1 MNIKIGRGIM
11 RSLSRLIDLVGG
23 IFAIA
28 IVLGYISHE
37 WIILVAILLLCGFV
51 CRIKIHKD
59 EKYNRRL

>member
-1 MNIKIGRGIM
+1 M